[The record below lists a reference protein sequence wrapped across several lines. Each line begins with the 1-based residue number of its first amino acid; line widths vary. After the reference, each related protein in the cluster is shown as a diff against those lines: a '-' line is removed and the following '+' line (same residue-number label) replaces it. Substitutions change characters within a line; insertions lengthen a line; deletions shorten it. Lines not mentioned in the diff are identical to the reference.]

1 MKKWEKFK
9 KKMNDYMYDHLFL
22 RKSLSNAWTFILSVV
37 AAFLFAFAFTCFVT
51 PLEGSGDM
59 TLVTGGV
66 SGLSQ
71 NIIQIV
77 RLCGGNV
84 DTYNLQS
91 ILYFAFNVPILI
103 FGFICVGK
111 KFTVYT
117 IINVVLTSI
126 FISLFP
132 EIGFSEPIQEA
143 TVISSSM
150 LTRTLFAGICIG
162 TSAAIAFKG
171 NFSCGGMDVISY
183 YFSMR
188 RSTSVGQYMIL
199 FNGIII
205 TLYAIVLFAGNPS
218 EYPVALLSILF
229 SITEI
234 IVSSMI
240 IDAIN
245 TRNKKVQIQLI
256 SSSDYLSDVLL
267 AYFPHGATV
276 MEGKGAYSG
285 STYKV
290 IYMIVSSNEI
300 KQVADVA
307 RKVDPNV
314 FVSATP
320 LQQVYGNFFIKPV
333 E

>member
-1 MKKWEKFK
+1 MKKREKIK
-9 KKMNDYMYDHLFL
+9 KKINDYLFDHLHL
-22 RKSLSNAWTFILSVV
+22 RNWLNYIWLFILAVV
-37 AAFLFAFAFTCFVT
+37 SAFLFAFAFTCFVT
-51 PLEGSGDM
+51 PLADSGDM

-77 RLCGGNV
+77 RICGGNV
-84 DTYNLQS
+84 NTYTLQS
-91 ILYFAFNVPILI
+91 ILYFSFNVPILI
-103 FGFICVGK
+103 FGFFCVGK
-111 KFTVYT
+111 KFTIYT

-126 FISLFP
+126 FISLLP
-132 EIGFSEPIQEA
+132 DVGFSEPIQEA

-171 NFSCGGMDVISY
+171 DFSCGGMDVITY
-183 YFSMR
+183 YFSLR
-188 RSTSVGQYMIL
+188 KSTSVGQYMIMI
-199 FNGIII
+199 NGVII

-218 EYPVALLSILF
+218 DYPTALLSILF

-234 IVSSMI
+234 LVSSMI

-245 TRNKKVQIQLI
+245 TRNKKVQVQLI
-256 SSSDYLSDVLL
+256 SSSDYLVDILL

-276 MEGKGAYSG
+276 LNGKGAYSG
-285 STYKV
+285 SDRKV

-300 KQVADVA
+300 KRVADVA
-307 RKVDPNV
+307 KKVDPNV
-314 FVSATP
+314 FVAVTP